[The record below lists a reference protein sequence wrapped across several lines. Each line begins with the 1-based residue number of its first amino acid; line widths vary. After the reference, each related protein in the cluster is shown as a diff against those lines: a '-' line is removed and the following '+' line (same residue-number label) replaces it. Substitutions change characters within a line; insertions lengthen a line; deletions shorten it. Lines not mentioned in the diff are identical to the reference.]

1 MENTNVNESNEIK
14 YRIEIFNILRKTIE
28 NNEDENNFLSEI
40 FIDEEI
46 ENEKL
51 LEMLLALI

>member
-1 MENTNVNESNEIK
+1 MDNINVNESNEIK

-46 ENEKL
+46 DNEKL